1 MMEKILCPAVP
12 EGTPL
17 YKTMFRVTA
26 EGLDV
31 GMYSDKT
38 YWDGC
43 VNFGYFDL
51 ADGCAADIV
60 VKPEFAFSSVKILPV
75 MLGITPQ
82 AISKWENGVGY
93 PDVTLFPD
101 IARSLDVSL
110 EMLFG
115 TQVTDT
121 K

>member
-38 YWDGC
+38 YWGGC

-60 VKPEFAFSSVKILPV
+60 VKPEFSFTSVKILPV
-75 MLGITPQ
+75 
-82 AISKWENGVGY
+82 
-93 PDVTLFPD
+93 
-101 IARSLDVSL
+101 
-110 EMLFG
+110 
-115 TQVTDT
+115 
-121 K
+121 